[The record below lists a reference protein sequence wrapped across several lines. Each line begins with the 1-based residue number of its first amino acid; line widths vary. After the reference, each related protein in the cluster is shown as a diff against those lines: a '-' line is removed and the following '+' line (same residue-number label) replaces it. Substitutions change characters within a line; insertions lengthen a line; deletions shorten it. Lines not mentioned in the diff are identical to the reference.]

1 LLCAKTLM
9 LRSYALRVSE
19 PQRLPFAQPKIKS
32 HQSYYMSFACLKIFE
47 DS

>member
-1 LLCAKTLM
+1 M

-32 HQSYYMSFACLKIFE
+32 HYSVVLFHELRLLTPETFE
-47 DS
+47 GS